1 MQRDMGY
8 DLDAMFATRNA
19 GELQASAPSNSVIT
33 RAPGVQ
39 VGTGGAVGKAQPT
52 GPLAGLAG
60 LGTWAA
66 DNKGTILLGAAAA
79 AGLWFFVL
87 RKRK

>member
-1 MQRDMGY
+1 MGY

-19 GELQASAPSNSVIT
+19 GELQTSAPSTAVVT

-39 VGTGGAVGKAQPT
+39 VGGISRPPEVTATLGN
-52 GPLAGLAG
+52 LAG
-60 LGTWAA
+60 WAA
-66 DNKGTILLGAAAA
+66 DNKNMILFGAAAA